1 MTLYLRFFHLEIH
14 RFSFL
19 AIETLV
25 TMGTLLFFLLLPA
38 KHLAFFPNRTFRRF
52 AQKRVRACVI
62 VFLLSIV
69 GRLALLPLEPFRSPD
84 IHDEFSYLLAG
95 DTFAHGRVTN
105 PTPPFW
111 HHFEAF
117 YVLLEPTF
125 TSKYGAAQP
134 VFTAIGQR
142 WLGTPRAGILL
153 GMALAAASLCWML
166 QAYLPPE
173 WAFLGGLIAVVRIS
187 WFSYFGNSYW
197 GGAIAMLGGCLLL
210 GASTRMLRKPTP
222 LNGLFM
228 AAGLILLANSRPFEG
243 LLLSLPI
250 CLYTAWR
257 APRRLSAMRAWLSFA
272 SLLLAGAAITAWYF
286 HRVTGQ
292 FSFPWMVYWR
302 QWSICP
308 PFLFGKP
315 NDSVHYQFADQLIYN
330 RYYEMQPYLHSRTPV
345 EFIAEL
351 IVKGLYQWLFFFFP
365 ALTLPLIGMVP
376 TLRARRSRVLIG
388 TLMFASV
395 GWVSETWLQAHYVAV
410 ASGILYLVLL
420 NGLRWMY
427 LANRRSET
435 GTKLLRGT
443 LASVLVM
450 LLVRLIVLPVNTFP
464 PNWASQTAGIPGYDD
479 INRILKSKGRGQ
491 LVIVRYRPN
500 HFWGYSWITNGSDLS
515 TQHIIWAR
523 DTEPLESNLPLLC
536 LFQDR
541 QAWLLIPPE
550 EGFIPPPDRTAKWNS
565 EAVNQFLHPYPQVES
580 SACATMTRRSTSN

>member
-1 MTLYLRFFHLEIH
+1 MTLYLRFFHLELQ

-19 AIETLV
+19 DLETLV
-25 TMGTLLFFLLLPA
+25 TVATLCFFLVLPA
-38 KHLAFFPNRTFRRF
+38 KHLAFFPNRGFRRF
-52 AQKRVRACVI
+52 AQKRRRACVV

-69 GRLALLPLEPFRSPD
+69 GRLALLPLEPFRAPD

-105 PTPPFW
+105 PTPPLW

-142 WLGTPRAGILL
+142 WLGSPRAGILI

-166 QAYLPPE
+166 QAYLPLE
-173 WAFLGGLIAVVRIS
+173 WALLGGLIAVLRIS

-210 GASTRMLRKPTP
+210 GASARMLRRPNP
-222 LNGLFM
+222 VLGFVM
-228 AAGLILLANSRPFEG
+228 AAGLILLANTRPFEG

-257 APRRLSAMRAWLSFA
+257 TPRTFPAMRAWLSFA
-272 SLLLAGAAITAWYF
+272 SLVLAGMALTAWYF
-286 HRVTGQ
+286 YRVTGQ

-308 PFLFGKP
+308 PFLFGAP
-315 NDSVHYQFADQLIYN
+315 NHAVHYQFADQLIYN
-330 RYYEMQPYLHSRTPV
+330 SYYEMQPYLHSRSPV
-345 EFIAEL
+345 EFLAEL
-351 IVKGLYQWLFFFFP
+351 IVKGIYQWRFFFFP
-365 ALTLPLIGMVP
+365 ALTLPLIGFVP
-376 TLRARRSRVLIG
+376 TLRARRSRVLAG
-388 TLMFASV
+388 TLVFAGI
-395 GWVSETWLQAHYVAV
+395 GWFSETWLQAHYVAV
-410 ASGILYLVLL
+410 ASGILYLIVL

-427 LANRRSET
+427 LANRRSAT
-435 GTKLLRGT
+435 GIKLLRGT
-443 LASVLVM
+443 LASVVVM
-450 LLVRLIVLPVNTFP
+450 FFVRLVVVPVHTFP

-479 INRILKSKGRGQ
+479 ITHIMEAKAGRQ
-491 LVIVRYRPN
+491 LVIVRYRAH
-500 HFWGYSWITNGSDLS
+500 HFWGFSWINNGSDLPN
-515 TQHIIWAR
+515 QHIVWAR

-536 LFQDR
+536 LFKDR

-550 EGFIPPPDRTAKWNS
+550 VGFLPPPDRTAKWDS
-565 EAVNQFLHPYPQVES
+565 TAAEQFLRPYPREES
-580 SACATMTRRSTSN
+580 PACAGNP